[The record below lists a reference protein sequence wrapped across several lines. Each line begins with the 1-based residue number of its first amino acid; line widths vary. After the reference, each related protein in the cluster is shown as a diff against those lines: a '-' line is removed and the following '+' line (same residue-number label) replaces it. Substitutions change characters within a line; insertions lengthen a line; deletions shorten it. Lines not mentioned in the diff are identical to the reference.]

1 MINNQA
7 QPFPE
12 HLYAID
18 MLEKEYYNRAYNSQQ
33 PSPFSDGDNQ

>member
-7 QPFPE
+7 QLFPE

-18 MLEKEYYNRAYNSQQ
+18 MLEKERILQQ
-33 PSPFSDGDNQ
+33 SL